1 MGQLPLRDASERDF
15 TSVNVSGGFEVWARA
30 AGRRDVRAE
39 RGQHPAPGG
48 SPVPWEPQPM
58 PAAGNL
64 LLEKCVGS
72 SSSAGWPWKASSMAR
87 PLQKLRRDVLL
98 NPCQG
103 GDTTPRKCH
112 VEWQRAAEI
121 PNPAS
126 TGSLLGPDTS
136 PWTGLLRDSQGVVW
150 VQWQNAV
157 TWAVPG

>member
-15 TSVNVSGGFEVWARA
+15 TSVNVSGGFDVWARA

-39 RGQHPAPGG
+39 RGQHPAPGD

-72 SSSAGWPWKASSMAR
+72 SSSARWPWKASSMAR
-87 PLQKLRRDVLL
+87 PLQKLRQDVLL
-98 NPCQG
+98 NPCQH

-121 PNPAS
+121 PNPTS
-126 TGSLLGPDTS
+126 T
-136 PWTGLLRDSQGVVW
+136 WGLIHPPGQGCSGAHRGW
-150 VQWQNAV
+150 CGFNGK
-157 TWAVPG
+157 TL